1 MGRKA
6 PTRRACRVAATIR
19 VHKSGAPSFMTLH
32 PPFACRS
39 KSWPGHIKSRQW
51 CGGVARGMLRVKIH
65 WIKLILDNFVTNYLR
80 TGLLAL
86 LFAFGVPA
94 FAQDTQ
100 AEHDVAELSDLSGLS
115 SVIQSIPENFIDLSD
130 LSDDDIDTLRELLT
144 TSFDAKALS
153 RDVQTQLQADYVP
166 VRAATV
172 LALLRKPLS
181 RKITAL
187 EEQANSPASAQAFKD
202 FVADLALHEPD
213 PDRVAMLKELDKVS
227 HSTDTAILIQI
238 EIAKTL
244 VQSVAVFDTSR
255 RPLSPAEM
263 DELVLSL
270 KDELTTSLRNH
281 VLIWSLFAY
290 RSLTDSEIE
299 AYIST
304 YKNTDM
310 QWFMR
315 ISSAALIKA
324 MGHAAQQAGV
334 SIGRL
339 RNAQQI

>member
-1 MGRKA
+1 
-6 PTRRACRVAATIR
+6 
-19 VHKSGAPSFMTLH
+19 
-32 PPFACRS
+32 
-39 KSWPGHIKSRQW
+39 
-51 CGGVARGMLRVKIH
+51 MLRVKIH

-115 SVIQSIPENFIDLSD
+115 SVIQSIPDNLAETLTNENFIDLSD